1 MSLDLYPLTFNPI
14 LKERVWGGRRL
25 ARLGKPVPA
34 GARIGESW
42 ELTDL
47 PEGIADDGESM
58 IANGPWHGRTLDS
71 VIRDQPDAI
80 LGRTR
85 RTAAGRFP
93 LLFKYLDANE
103 HLSVQ
108 VHPSVEYAK
117 AHADA
122 HVKSEAWVVVQAAD
136 DAAIYAGLSP
146 GTEREVFARAVR
158 EGRVESFLRR
168 IPVSAGECHY
178 LPSGTCHALGAGVVV
193 AEVQT
198 ASDTT
203 FRLYDWERTGRTL
216 HIDQALACMSFPAE
230 EVKTMA
236 PDPTINTR
244 GFRTLTLCRCE
255 HFTIERID
263 ADASL
268 PLDVVTS
275 GKAIVWMVLSGHG
288 AVESTHHE
296 ETVPFASGTTMLM
309 PARLQDWSARFD
321 QPTSL
326 LRVETPS
333 DDDSLLAGVL

>member
-1 MSLDLYPLTFNPI
+1 MSLELYPLIFNPI

-25 ARLGKPVPA
+25 ASLGKPVPA
-34 GARIGESW
+34 GAKIGESW

-47 PEGIADDGESM
+47 SADTADDGESV
-58 IANGPWHGRTLDS
+58 IANGPWHGRTLDE
-71 VIRDQPDAI
+71 VIREQPNAI

-85 RTAAGRFP
+85 RTEDGRFP
-93 LLFKYLDANE
+93 LLFKYLDADE

-108 VHPSVEYAK
+108 VHPSIEYAK

-122 HVKSEAWVVVQAAD
+122 HVKSEAWLIVHAAEN
-136 DAAIYAGLSP
+136 AAIYAGLKP
-146 GTEREVFARAVR
+146 GTTREQFASAVR
-158 EGRVESFLRR
+158 EGRVESFLQRV
-168 IPVSAGECHY
+168 PVSVGECHY

-216 HIDQALACMSFPAE
+216 HIEQALACMSFPAE

-236 PDPTINTR
+236 PDPLISTR
-244 GFRTLTLCRCE
+244 GFRTQTLCRCE

-263 ADASL
+263 ADATL

-288 AVESTHHE
+288 AMESMHHE
-296 ETVPFASGTTMLM
+296 ASVPFSTGSTLLM

-333 DDDSLLAGVL
+333 EDDRLLAGTP